1 MKHFFLFAF
10 CALGLLESTNAQRS
24 FDSRFASIQTEL
36 TNWDPVRGHW
46 LASSLFNISDNKPVV
61 DRAFPEDFTP
71 YEVAK
76 LLPSDVRSRIVD
88 TIQRNANSNPSEASR
103 WNVMNS
109 IVGRVGCTYI
119 SGRTY
124 GDPHLTSFDRANY
137 SFQTVGEF
145 VLVKSTRSNLEI
157 QCRQQPQSDNF
168 SLNTAVAM
176 NVGGDRVA
184 IYAENRP
191 DFDQSPLRLNGS
203 SIQLMGRTYYLP
215 HGGNIRLTGRNYVVT
230 YPTGEVV
237 NVEMRQSGSMSFLN
251 VTVQVFDCD
260 RNNFIGLLGN
270 ANNNPDDDFNS
281 NLNRSNHLVYSNVF
295 GNSTVSQHAE
305 KEYLAFLAGNF
316 AEEWRVN
323 QNTTLFD
330 YSIGQSTLTFT
341 DRSFPRVHY
350 TVDDLTPNQ
359 LSNAR
364 RNCED
369 RGILAADMRGCIYD
383 QGFLNIEPN
392 PVPANP
398 DFTQGVD
405 FKPIRRPALNTNQH
419 EFIDGK
425 TPTGNALPI
434 QQGPNTNNSGKG
446 IGEREMPREIN
457 KEPIE
462 KPQRTNSTFERERE
476 RPQPTPSYSEPSR
489 TINTPPRTNNTP
501 TYSAPKNPPTPKV
514 STPHPVSS
522 PSIKGIKGKN

>member
-1 MKHFFLFAF
+1 MKHFLSV
-10 CALGLLESTNAQRS
+10 ALLTLCFSPTIFAQRS
-24 FDSRFASIQTEL
+24 FDNRFASIQKEL
-36 TNWDPVRGHW
+36 TDWDPVRGHW
-46 LASSLFNISDNKPVV
+46 LATSLVNLSENKPVE

-71 YEVAK
+71 FEIAK
-76 LLPSDVRSRIVD
+76 LMPTDLRSRIVD
-88 TIQRNANSNPSEASR
+88 TIQSNANSNPSEANR
-103 WNVMNS
+103 WNAMNA
-109 IVGRVGCTYI
+109 IVGRVGCSYI

-145 VLVKSTRSNLEI
+145 VLVKSTKNNFEI
-157 QCRQQPQSDNF
+157 QCRQQPQGDNF

-176 NVGGDRVA
+176 NVAGDRVA
-184 IYAENRP
+184 IYTEDKP
-191 DFDQSPLRLNGS
+191 DFDPSPLRLNGS
-203 SIQLMGRTYYLP
+203 TIQLSGRTFYLP

-237 NVEMRQSGSMSFLN
+237 NVEMRQSGNMSFLN
-251 VTVQVFDCD
+251 VTVQIFDCD
-260 RNNFIGLLGN
+260 RNSFTGLLGN

-281 NLNRSNHLVYSNVF
+281 NINRSNHLVYSNVF
-295 GNSTVSQHAE
+295 GNSSVNQYAE

-316 AEEWRVN
+316 AEDWRVN

-330 YSIGQSTLTFT
+330 YSIGQSTLSFT

-369 RGILAADMRGCIYD
+369 RGILASDMRGCIYD
-383 QGFLNIEPN
+383 QGFLNITPN
-392 PVPANP
+392 PVPTNP
-398 DFTQGVD
+398 DFTQGVS
-405 FKPIRRPALNTNQH
+405 FKPILRPALNTNQH
-419 EFIDGK
+419 EFADGK

-434 QQGPNTNNSGKG
+434 QQGPNTNSTGKG
-446 IGEREMPREIN
+446 IGEKEMPKEIIN
-457 KEPIE
+457 EPIVKPERSNRIIEPVRE
-462 KPQRTNSTFERERE
+462 KPQSN
-476 RPQPTPSYSEPSR
+476 PSYTEPSR
-489 TINTPPRTNNTP
+489 SNNTP
-501 TYSAPKNPPTPKV
+501 TYSAPKNPPAPRVNTPRPV
-514 STPHPVSS
+514 ST